1 MGEVRIMC
9 LAVPG
14 RVVEC
19 GEEDLLVDCQGN
31 RLTVCKVLTPEVRL
45 GDWVLVH
52 AGFSVSLIEEQA
64 ALETWEYLRQCYG
77 SSVSGVEAPPP
88 SGVGDA

>member
-1 MGEVRIMC
+1 MC

-14 RVVEC
+14 KVIEC

-52 AGFSVSLIEEQA
+52 AGFSVSLIDEQD
-64 ALETWEYLRQCYG
+64 ALETWNYLRQCYDSG
-77 SSVSGVEAPPP
+77 VPGVEASPPD
-88 SGVGDA
+88 GVGNA

>member
-1 MGEVRIMC
+1 MC

-14 RVVEC
+14 KVVEC
-19 GEEDLLVDCQGN
+19 GEEDLIVDCQGN
-31 RLTVCKVLTPEVRL
+31 RLTVCKVLTPEVGL

-64 ALETWEYLRQCYG
+64 ALETWDYLRQCYG
-77 SSVSGVEAPPP
+77 SAVFGVAASPA
-88 SGVGDA
+88 GGGGGA

>member
-1 MGEVRIMC
+1 MC

-14 RVVEC
+14 KVVEC

-31 RLTVCKVLTPEVRL
+31 RLTVCKVLTPEVSL

-52 AGFSVSLIEEQA
+52 AGFSVSLIDEKD
-64 ALETWEYLRQCYG
+64 ALETWDYLEQCYD
-77 SSVSGVEAPPP
+77 SDGVGVAAPPP
-88 SGVGDA
+88 NDMVNS